1 MSKHPSFNDAVK
13 DVIADGYLLSENPGH
28 ARWNKKLR
36 EFFERWSDSQ
46 DDRELWDT
54 IAAEAERDGISRKT
68 CFWLI
73 ARSTA
78 EALFESDPANTNN
91 VSAKD
96 LRLQSDRFLHLAQCA
111 QSLADH
117 YGKCGEIFGQVAQW
131 YEKEAHNFRRASD
144 ECMKQISRTTAGRQ
158 SHGRKFSR
166 EHLLFM
172 RFLVTH
178 MREHFGQSYYEAVEE
193 IANIAYSRQDN
204 PITREDVRTACKGL
218 LPVDRIP
225 LLTGEEAEA
234 AGKMILEALEQIRKR
249 RTGKLD
255 ENQS

>member
-13 DVIADGYLLSENPGH
+13 DVIADGYLLGENPAH

-36 EFFERWSDSQ
+36 EFFERWLDSR

-73 ARSTA
+73 ARSAA

-117 YGKCGEIFGQVAQW
+117 YGKCGRYLARW
-131 YEKEAHNFRRASD
+131 HNGT
-144 ECMKQISRTTAGRQ
+144 K
-158 SHGRKFSR
+158 
-166 EHLLFM
+166 
-172 RFLVTH
+172 
-178 MREHFGQSYYEAVEE
+178 
-193 IANIAYSRQDN
+193 
-204 PITREDVRTACKGL
+204 
-218 LPVDRIP
+218 
-225 LLTGEEAEA
+225 
-234 AGKMILEALEQIRKR
+234 KR
-249 RTGKLD
+249 RIIFVGRRM
-255 ENQS
+255 SA